1 MSAALPFPTTL
12 ICLFFFFFV
21 WIHYSSTAAWKSARL
36 NLQVEIFFLPVA
48 AIAYIIINWTL

>member
-12 ICLFFFFFV
+12 ICLFFFFFFFV

-36 NLQVEIFFLPVA
+36 NLQVEIFFYL
-48 AIAYIIINWTL
+48 